1 MSFPLFIARRIY
13 RTPGDK
19 KRVSRPAI
27 TIATAGIAIGLA
39 VMIAS
44 VCIVIG
50 FKHSIRD
57 KVIGFGSQIQ
67 VTNFMNQMDGEQ
79 SPIAVGDSM
88 MNVVKQ
94 IPGVKHAERFAY
106 KQGVLKTDNDF
117 LGVMFEGLGQEFDS
131 TFFHQHLVA
140 GSLPHFSDRQAS
152 NELTISQTMAD
163 KLRLKAGDRVF
174 AYFIDNNGVRMR
186 RFKIT
191 GIYQTNLSQ
200 YDNLMCLTDLYT
212 AIRLNGWK
220 EDQATGIAVTVN
232 DFNKVD
238 EVDQR
243 FVRKINKHTDHYGQT
258 YVAQTIKE
266 LNPQIFSWL
275 DLLDVNV
282 YIILLLMMAVAIVTM
297 ISGLLIIILERTAM
311 IGTLKSLGARN
322 KTIRHIFLWFAV
334 FIIGKGLL
342 IGNLVGIG
350 LCLIQKYFGIVKL
363 DPATYYVNT
372 VPIELNIPLVV
383 LLNIAT
389 LLISVFVLIAPSYL
403 VSHIHPAKTMKY
415 E

>member
-1 MSFPLFIARRIY
+1 
-13 RTPGDK
+13 
-19 KRVSRPAI
+19 
-27 TIATAGIAIGLA
+27 
-39 VMIAS
+39 
-44 VCIVIG
+44 
-50 FKHSIRD
+50 
-57 KVIGFGSQIQ
+57 
-67 VTNFMNQMDGEQ
+67 
-79 SPIAVGDSM
+79 
-88 MNVVKQ
+88 
-94 IPGVKHAERFAY
+94 
-106 KQGVLKTDNDF
+106 
-117 LGVMFEGLGQEFDS
+117 
-131 TFFHQHLVA
+131 
-140 GSLPHFSDRQAS
+140 
-152 NELTISQTMAD
+152 
-163 KLRLKAGDRVF
+163 
-174 AYFIDNNGVRMR
+174 MR

-282 YIILLLMMAVAIVTM
+282 YIILLLMMAVATVTM

>member
-57 KVIGFGSQIQ
+57 KVIGFGSHIQ
-67 VTNFMNQMDGEQ
+67 VTNFMNQMDGDQ

-88 MNVVKQ
+88 MNVVKH
-94 IPGVKHAERFAY
+94 ILGVKHAERFTY

-117 LGVMFEGLGQEFDS
+117 LGVMFEGLGQEFNPI
-131 TFFHQHLVA
+131 FFHQHLVA
-140 GSLPHFSDRQAS
+140 GSLPHFSDSQAS
-152 NELTISQTMAD
+152 NELAISQAMAD

-174 AYFIDNNGVRMR
+174 AYFIDNTGVRMR

-212 AIRLNGWK
+212 AIKLNSWK

-232 DFNKVD
+232 EFNKVD

-243 FVRKINKHTDHYGQT
+243 FVSKINKHTDHYGQT
-258 YVAQTIKE
+258 YVAQTIRE

-282 YIILLLMMAVAIVTM
+282 YIILLLMMAVATVTM

-311 IGTLKSLGARN
+311 IGTLKSLGTRN
-322 KTIRHIFLWFAV
+322 NTIRHIFLWFAV

-372 VPIELNIPLVV
+372 VPIELNIPLIV

-389 LLISVFVLIAPSYL
+389 LLISVFVLITPSYL